1 MMKDIIIMAIESSC
15 DETSCSI
22 IRNGLKIESNIV
34 ASQIKS
40 HKRFGGVVPEVAARH
55 HVEAIT
61 YVVDQA
67 LNETGLSLEDIDAF
81 SATTGPGLVGSLL
94 VGVNAA
100 KTLSMTYNKPF
111 ISTHHIAGHIYANKF
126 LTEFKFPLLTL
137 VVSGGHTELVVMKDE
152 LDFEVIGETL
162 DDAVG
167 EAYDKVA
174 RVLDLP
180 YPGGPHIDRL
190 AKEGEPTYSLPKLMD
205 DDSLYFSFSGIKSAV
220 INLVHNETQRGNEI
234 RKADLACS
242 FQERAVEL
250 LVRKTKMAVRK
261 YGITQVL
268 VAGGVAANSRL
279 RAKIVE
285 DLNNIEVVLPPLSL
299 CTDNAAMI
307 GACSYQ
313 QFVSEDFATMEEKV
327 RPNIDL

>member
-1 MMKDIIIMAIESSC
+1 MKDIIVMAIESSC

-22 IRNGLKIESNIV
+22 IKNGTEIMSNIV

-61 YVVDQA
+61 YVIDQA
-67 LNETGLSLEDIDAF
+67 LNESELKLEDIDAF

-100 KTLSMTYNKPF
+100 KTLSLTYNKPF

-126 LTEFKFPLLTL
+126 LTDFKFPLLTL
-137 VVSGGHTELVVMKDE
+137 VVSGGHTELVLMKDE
-152 LDFEVIGETL
+152 LNFEVIGETL

-190 AKEGEPTYSLPKLMD
+190 AKEGAPTYKLPTLMED
-205 DDSLYFSFSGIKSAV
+205 DTLNFSFSGIKSAV
-220 INLVHNETQRGNEI
+220 INLVHNETQRGNEL

-242 FQERAVEL
+242 FQEKAVEL
-250 LVRKTKMAVRK
+250 LIRKTKAAVEK
-261 YGITQVL
+261 YNISQVL

-279 RAKIVE
+279 RALITE
-285 DLNNIEVVLPPLSL
+285 ELNTIEVVLPPLSL

-313 QFVSEDFATMEEKV
+313 QFISEDFSNMEERV
-327 RPNIDL
+327 RPSVDL